1 MLSFKEY
8 IDKDFNNLILE
19 EGLGLN
25 LNPILLKVFGKTA
38 AQVSGGIAVT
48 KIIDL
53 IHQSIENSK
62 DKDKLIILTKHK
74 SAAKEKCSFL
84 YQSKAKND
92 SSEYIDQIKSLKSVI
107 NNIEKDIKDIKS
119 KMSEK

>member
-8 IDKDFNNLILE
+8 LDKDFNDWILE
-19 EGLGLN
+19 EGLSLN

-38 AQVSGGIAVT
+38 AWVSGGITIT

-62 DKDKLIILTKHK
+62 DRDKLIILTKYK
-74 SAAKEKCSFL
+74 SAAKKKCSFL

-107 NNIEKDIKDIKS
+107 SNIEKDIESIK
-119 KMSEK
+119 KKINEK